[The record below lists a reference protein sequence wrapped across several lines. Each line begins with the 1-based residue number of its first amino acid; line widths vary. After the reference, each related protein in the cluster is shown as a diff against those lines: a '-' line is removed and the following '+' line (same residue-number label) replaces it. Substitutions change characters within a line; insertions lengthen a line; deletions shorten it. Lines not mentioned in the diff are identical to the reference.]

1 MISLAA
7 TTVKPKAKSGPY
19 TSTAL
24 GLKTCDNPSQP
35 YVKDP
40 FVRYNLDKNYI
51 KKSLVKGNVTI
62 LKDTQNVKT
71 SIKEF
76 YYEDRKWQMTFN
88 VKNQSCRSQLVG
100 VLLEAFDIMYD
111 KKTCNVPR
119 GTYSF
124 EVNYNTLDHLW
135 MANREYGRLLRRIE
149 ASTKAGTIICLE
161 FEENVGPEK
170 H

>member
-1 MISLAA
+1 MSFRVALYILKLCGVIMISLAA

-40 FVRYNLDKNYI
+40 VVRLTLDKNYI

-88 VKNQSCRSQLVG
+88 VKNQSCRSQL
-100 VLLEAFDIMYD
+100 
-111 KKTCNVPR
+111 